1 MSKHDRPAM
10 TSRRR
15 FFGRIG
21 TLLGAVGAA
30 VLLRPQQQAPATD
43 AVNTAE
49 PAPKRGY
56 HVTEH
61 IRKYYH
67 KARF

>member
-1 MSKHDRPAM
+1 MNRHDKSVL
-10 TSRRR
+10 SRRR

-21 TLLGAVGAA
+21 TFLGAAGAA
-30 VLLRPQQQAPATD
+30 VLLRPQQQMPAADKANET
-43 AVNTAE
+43 E

-56 HVTEH
+56 RVTEH